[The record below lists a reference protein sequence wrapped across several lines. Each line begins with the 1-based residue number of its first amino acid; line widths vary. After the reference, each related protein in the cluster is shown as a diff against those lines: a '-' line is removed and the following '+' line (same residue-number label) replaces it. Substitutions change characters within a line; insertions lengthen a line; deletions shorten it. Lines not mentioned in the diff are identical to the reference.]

1 MLNAWSF
8 WNNHMGG
15 LQGRVKQQAKSK
27 GWIEQA
33 PASTRPWEGSG
44 VIGVSNCVSLPA
56 FLSSERD
63 CTLGQEWAKS
73 NFFFFS
79 APLTAISK
87 HLLPSPHARLK
98 LVSTRRLQA
107 GVPKAGPAGQ
117 RSLTPPS
124 SYTDKQ
130 GEQEARTGQT
140 SRDSL

>member
-73 NFFFFS
+73 NFFFFFS
-79 APLTAISK
+79 ATNSNKQASPPLSSCQTE
-87 HLLPSPHARLK
+87 
-98 LVSTRRLQA
+98 VSIH
-107 GVPKAGPAGQ
+107 
-117 RSLTPPS
+117 
-124 SYTDKQ
+124 
-130 GEQEARTGQT
+130 
-140 SRDSL
+140 